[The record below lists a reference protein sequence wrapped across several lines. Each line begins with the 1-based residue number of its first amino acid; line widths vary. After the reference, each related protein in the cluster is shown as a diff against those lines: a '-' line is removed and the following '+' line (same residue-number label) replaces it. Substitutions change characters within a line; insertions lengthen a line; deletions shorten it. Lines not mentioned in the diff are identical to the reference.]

1 MNSEQ
6 DPRFT
11 AHEHPGQRA
20 ARSDRSGALVN
31 GALIAI
37 GTLGV
42 IDNVVVHWL
51 LRLHRAV
58 PGPWATEVEIALVVL
73 SLGLLLV
80 GLGREI
86 RARRGLRHPE
96 VPMR

>member
-1 MNSEQ
+1 M
-6 DPRFT
+6 
-11 AHEHPGQRA
+11 
-20 ARSDRSGALVN
+20 N
-31 GALIAI
+31 GALIAT

-42 IDNVVVHWL
+42 IDNIVAQWL
-51 LRLHRAV
+51 LSLHRAV

-80 GLGREI
+80 GLGQEI
-86 RARRGLRHPE
+86 RVRRGLRHVE